1 MKKTKYFPL
10 IPLLRGDKGVCSGR
24 QVKYFL
30 LAVLTVFLI
39 PCIACGAEEITV
51 SAAASLT
58 NAMTKAGQSFENAN
72 PGIKV
77 IFNFAA
83 SDALLQQIKQG
94 APVDVFASADQK
106 SMDMAETEKLVLPE
120 TRKNF
125 VKNTLVLAVPADS
138 ALTVKSPEDLKQIGI
153 KKIALGNPET
163 VPAGRYTR
171 ESLTAYGLWETL
183 SDKFIYANSVRQVL
197 DYLIR
202 GEVDTGFVYAT
213 DAAVAGEKVKVI
225 LEIGK
230 HKPVIYPIALLSASG
245 KKETALR
252 FRDFILSDAG
262 QAVFAEF
269 GFSKPEK

>member
-1 MKKTKYFPL
+1 MKKTKCFPL
-10 IPLLRGDKGVCSGR
+10 IPLLRGDKGVCSGK
-24 QVKYFL
+24 QAKCFL
-30 LAVLTVFLI
+30 LAVLTFFLI
-39 PCIACGAEEITV
+39 PCVVCGAEEITV

-83 SDALLQQIKQG
+83 SGALLQQIKQG

-106 SMDMAETEKLVLPE
+106 SMDMAEAEKLVLPE

-138 ALTVKSPEDLKQIGI
+138 ALTVKSPEDLKQSGI
-153 KKIALGNPET
+153 KKIAVGNPET
-163 VPAGRYTR
+163 VPAGRYAR
-171 ESLTAYGLWETL
+171 ESLTGYGLWDVLT
-183 SDKFIYANSVRQVL
+183 DKFIYASTVRQVL

-202 GEVDTGFVYAT
+202 GEVDAGFVYST
-213 DAAVAGEKVKVI
+213 DAAVAGEKVKVM
-225 LEIGK
+225 LEMGK
-230 HKPVIYPIALLSASG
+230 HKPVIYPIAVVSASE
-245 KKETALR
+245 KKESAQRLM
-252 FRDFILSDAG
+252 DFVLSDAG

-269 GFSKPEK
+269 GFSRPE